1 MEATPGF
8 FLHFLCWPCSS
19 VWGTGLG
26 LTCSPTSPP
35 GRINPGLAAPPP
47 LARIPPGSDPTQPG
61 DSSSHRECCGIPAHA
76 LAPRTGPSSLCPA
89 ASCIPGAVPPFTR
102 SCSTLHPLPFPA
114 RASRVHPAALEQ
126 AGQREG
132 TLPCPA
138 ARSRSGLAAGPVPG
152 PCGYL
157 PPPFSAASVPNQ
169 SLIPARMK
177 VSLLLLTNAIVFPM
191 FSPARE
197 QRLGPCRCQ
206 LC

>member
-8 FLHFLCWPCSS
+8 SLHFLCWPCSS

-26 LTCSPTSPP
+26 LTRSPTSPLA
-35 GRINPGLAAPPP
+35 GQILGLQLLHPWHESPRQPPHP
-47 LARIPPGSDPTQPG
+47 ARGQLIPPGMLRDPCPHPGTQDWTQQPV
-61 DSSSHRECCGIPAHA
+61 SSSLVH
-76 LAPRTGPSSLCPA
+76 PR
-89 ASCIPGAVPPFTR
+89 R
-102 SCSTLHPLPFPA
+102 SSTLHPLPFPA

-126 AGQREG
+126 AGQRER
-132 TLPCPA
+132 TLPCPT
-138 ARSRSGLAAGPVPG
+138 ARNRSGLAAGPVPG